1 MDCASACLSP
11 QEFESTAEVSIPR
24 DPLQQVI
31 GQEEAVRLARIAC
44 KQRRNLLL
52 VGPPGTG
59 KSLIAQAIAF
69 HLPKPS
75 QEVSVLHNPE
85 APERPIVEVRTAAD
99 IAKEKKLLREIQGR
113 LVSPS
118 EVPSFV
124 AERLGFRCR
133 KCGRL
138 SKPDE
143 QACPNCGNEKYSV
156 GGSPFGD
163 LLAPYLEEGKRVQ
176 RVHTTR
182 SVGDK
187 EEVIVYEAA
196 GEKIHVLDQPALEK
210 IDALKKAR
218 PRKVLVPL
226 ERKTFVAATGSS
238 ETELLGDVRHDPYGG
253 HAQVGTLPY
262 ARVLPGA
269 VHEAHEGVLFI
280 DELGALNA
288 VQRFLLTAMQE
299 KKYPIVGKNP
309 QSAGASVRVDDVPC
323 DFILVAASNI
333 NDLHLILPPLRS
345 RLIGNGYEVLL
356 DTFLP
361 DTPENRAKFVQ
372 FVAQEI
378 RKDAKIPHA
387 LPEAVQAI
395 ISEARRRAFVVDGA
409 ANSLTLRLRELS
421 GVIRLAGDLAVAEKA
436 QFIEERHVA
445 RAIEKAKAIEQQLA
459 EKYGSVW
466 KASAS
471 EASFNARTTNASA
484 GKEIS

>member
-1 MDCASACLSP
+1 
-11 QEFESTAEVSIPR
+11 
-24 DPLQQVI
+24 
-31 GQEEAVRLARIAC
+31 
-44 KQRRNLLL
+44 
-52 VGPPGTG
+52 
-59 KSLIAQAIAF
+59 
-69 HLPKPS
+69 
-75 QEVSVLHNPE
+75 
-85 APERPIVEVRTAAD
+85 
-99 IAKEKKLLREIQGR
+99 
-113 LVSPS
+113 
-118 EVPSFV
+118 
-124 AERLGFRCR
+124 
-133 KCGRL
+133 
-138 SKPDE
+138 
-143 QACPNCGNEKYSV
+143 
-156 GGSPFGD
+156 
-163 LLAPYLEEGKRVQ
+163 
-176 RVHTTR
+176 
-182 SVGDK
+182 
-187 EEVIVYEAA
+187 
-196 GEKIHVLDQPALEK
+196 
-210 IDALKKAR
+210 
-218 PRKVLVPL
+218 
-226 ERKTFVAATGSS
+226 
-238 ETELLGDVRHDPYGG
+238 DPYGG